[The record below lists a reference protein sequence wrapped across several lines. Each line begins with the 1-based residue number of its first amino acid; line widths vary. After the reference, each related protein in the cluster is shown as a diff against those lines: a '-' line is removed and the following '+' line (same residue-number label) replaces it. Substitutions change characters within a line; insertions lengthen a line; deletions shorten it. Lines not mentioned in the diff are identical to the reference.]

1 VVLGV
6 AEGEKGREAVSLW
19 IVFVH
24 GLLLGFLLA
33 SIGRLFEK
41 IMEGKK

>member
-1 VVLGV
+1 MGV
-6 AEGEKGREAVSLW
+6 AEGKKGREAVSLW

-41 IMEGKK
+41 ITEENK

>member
-1 VVLGV
+1 MGV
-6 AEGEKGREAVSLW
+6 AEGKKGREVVSLW

-33 SIGRLFEK
+33 SMGKLFEK
-41 IMEGKK
+41 ITEGKK

>member
-1 VVLGV
+1 MGV
-6 AEGEKGREAVSLW
+6 AEGKKGGEAVSLW

-41 IMEGKK
+41 ITEEKK

>member
-1 VVLGV
+1 MVLGI
-6 AEGEKGREAVSLW
+6 AEGKKGGQAMSLW

-41 IMEGKK
+41 ITEGKK

>member
-1 VVLGV
+1 MVLGM
-6 AEGEKGREAVSLW
+6 AEGKKGGEAMSLW

-24 GLLLGFLLA
+24 GLLVGFLLA

-41 IMEGKK
+41 ITEENK

>member
-1 VVLGV
+1 M
-6 AEGEKGREAVSLW
+6 SLW

-24 GLLLGFLLA
+24 GLVLGFLLT

-41 IMEGKK
+41 ITEGKK

>member
-1 VVLGV
+1 MGV

-19 IVFVH
+19 IIFIH

-41 IMEGKK
+41 ITEENK

>member
-1 VVLGV
+1 MVLGL
-6 AEGEKGREAVSLW
+6 AEGKKGGEAVSLW

>member
-6 AEGEKGREAVSLW
+6 AEGKKGREAVSLW
-19 IVFVH
+19 IVLVH

-41 IMEGKK
+41 IAEGKK